1 MTQQPHDAREIPAMA
16 HRRVAL
22 LLPGQGAQHAGMA
35 VPLYEHDHTFAAI
48 VEDFFDLMGEEGSR
62 IRADWLGSDPQLPVD
77 DGRRAQPLLFVIG
90 YAIGRVL
97 ERRGIRPDVLLGHSV
112 GELAAAC
119 LAGVF
124 DLESAAR
131 IMLARSRVL
140 ATAPPGGMLAVAAA
154 PERVESGIAPEWAE
168 RGVVVGAVNAPAQT
182 VLAGPEAELALAAA
196 ALSEAG
202 LVVRRVRARE
212 PFHSPVLDE
221 AALDF
226 EKAVAAETLNPPRVE
241 IRSARTA
248 RTVRPEEAVDPAFW
262 ARQMAEPI
270 LYWPALGALL
280 DDGAF
285 TFVEAG
291 PGRSLSAPARRHPA
305 VRSGRSGVVCTLPAE
320 GGDCLRVWNAATE
333 QLGALLA
340 PEAMASG

>member
-1 MTQQPHDAREIPAMA
+1 MKQPYEAREISAME

-22 LLPGQGAQHAGMA
+22 LLPGQGAQYPGMA
-35 VPLYEHDHTFAAI
+35 VPLYEHEPEFAAI
-48 VEDFFDLMGEEGSR
+48 ADEFFGLMGEEGDR
-62 IRADWLGSDPQLPVD
+62 VRADWLGSAPALPVD

-90 YAIGRVL
+90 YAVGRML
-97 ERRGIRPDVLLGHSV
+97 ERRGVRPDVLLGHSV

-154 PERVESGIAPEWAE
+154 PERVESGITPEWAE

-182 VLAGPEAELALAAA
+182 VLAGPEAELALAAV
-196 ALSEAG
+196 ALDDAG

-221 AALDF
+221 AAQVF
-226 EKAVAAETLNPPRVE
+226 EKAVAAETLRPPRVE

-270 LYWPALGALL
+270 LYWPALSGLL
-280 DDGAF
+280 GDGAY

-291 PGRSLSAPARRHPA
+291 PGRSLSAPARRHPS

-320 GGDCLRVWNAATE
+320 GGDCLRVWEKAAE
-333 QLGALLA
+333 QLGARPA
-340 PEAMASG
+340 AEVVPSG